1 MEIEERPFVLT
12 IGGHDPSGGAGVTAD
27 IKTME
32 AIGVQGLSVCSSL
45 TYQTEDSFEGLE
57 WIDKKGIKKQLRP
70 ILERYKVSVAKIGI
84 IENLKVL
91 EWLVTSLKEYDN
103 HMVIIWDP
111 VVKTSTGYRLHKKVS
126 QARLKKVLSHI
137 DIITPN
143 WKEIVELT
151 GKKDAMSAARKLSQY
166 TTVYLKGG
174 HNDEN
179 IAVDYLLDD
188 GNEMVL
194 VPEYISGFEKHGS
207 GCVFSSALASYLALS
222 NPIDAACVAAKRY
235 IAEYL
240 DSSESLLGVH
250 YQLS

>member
-1 MEIEERPFVLT
+1 MELDERPFVLSV
-12 IGGHDPSGGAGVTAD
+12 GGHDPSGGAGVTAD
-27 IKTME
+27 VKTME
-32 AIGVQGLSVCSSL
+32 AVGVQGLSVCSAL

-57 WIDKKGIKKQLRP
+57 WISKKGIKKQLKP
-70 ILERYKVSVAKIGI
+70 ILERYKVSVVKIGI

-91 EWLVTSLKEYDN
+91 EWLVSSLKEYDS
-103 HMVIIWDP
+103 HIIIIWDP
-111 VVKTSTGYRLHKKVS
+111 VVKTSTGYRLHKNLS
-126 QARLKKVLSHI
+126 SARLKNALKYI

-143 WKEIVELT
+143 WKEMTELT
-151 GKKDAMSAARKLSQY
+151 GKKDALVTAKKMSHI

-174 HNDEN
+174 HNEEN
-179 IAVDYLLDD
+179 IAVDYLLND
-188 GNEMVL
+188 GEEIVFL
-194 VPEYISGFEKHGS
+194 PDYISAFEKHGS

-222 NPIDAACVAAKRY
+222 VPIDAACVAAKRY